1 MARSRS
7 NADPETIRAFGIDAA
22 RALADDKSTDI
33 VLLDVRGLSQIC
45 DFVLIGSG
53 TSERQMKSVAQTI
66 EDLGK
71 ERGSPPYRSSR
82 DSSNAWIVVD
92 FVELVVH
99 LFEPEHRVYYD
110 LESLWGE
117 GRRVEWE
124 RAPEDRPPVP
134 RGGGGA

>member
-22 RALADDKSTDI
+22 RALADDKCTDI

-53 TSERQMKSVAQTI
+53 TSERQMKSVAQTV

-92 FVELVVH
+92 FVELV
-99 LFEPEHRVYYD
+99 
-110 LESLWGE
+110 
-117 GRRVEWE
+117 
-124 RAPEDRPPVP
+124 
-134 RGGGGA
+134 